1 MVRHRGLNKER
12 QKKMNGL
19 TNPTPSAPRP
29 AQGDDHARYDGLSMA
44 LHWATAALVFL
55 QFGLAET
62 WGFFSKAD
70 QYLLIALHM
79 SFGLVLGAAI
89 VLRIFWRLTFG
100 RNSFETGQDLIGY
113 AARMVHHVL
122 YVLIVAEV
130 ALGFLTRWTDN
141 QPLSFFGLL
150 ISSPFGAFSKA
161 TGDFVDDIHDVNAWL
176 IMVLVGGHTLAAL
189 GHHYLF
195 KDNVLRRMLPQ
206 PPR

>member
-1 MVRHRGLNKER
+1 MDNLAD
-12 QKKMNGL
+12 
-19 TNPTPSAPRP
+19 PTPSASYP
-29 AQGDDHARYDGLSMA
+29 ARGDDHARYDGLSIA

-70 QYLLIALHM
+70 RDLMIIGHM
-79 SFGLVLGAAI
+79 SFGLVLAAVI

-100 RNSFETGQDLIGY
+100 RNSFETGRDLLGY
-113 AARMVHHVL
+113 IARIMHRAL

-150 ISSPFGAFSKA
+150 IPSPFGTFSKA
-161 TGDFVDDIHDVNAWL
+161 TAGFVDDIHDVSAWV
-176 IMVLVGGHTLAAL
+176 IMILAGGHTLAAL
-189 GHHYLF
+189 GHHHLL
-195 KDNVLRRMLPQ
+195 KDDVLRRTLPS
-206 PPR
+206 

>member
-1 MVRHRGLNKER
+1 MGN
-12 QKKMNGL
+12 L
-19 TNPTPSAPRP
+19 TDPTPSAPYH
-29 AQGDDHARYDGLSMA
+29 AQGDDHARYDGLSIA

-62 WGFFSKAD
+62 WGFFPKAD
-70 QYLLIALHM
+70 RDLLIIGHI
-79 SFGLVLGAAI
+79 SFGLVLAAVI

-113 AARMVHHVL
+113 IARMMHRAL

-150 ISSPFGAFSKA
+150 IPSPFGTFSKA
-161 TGDFVDDIHDVNAWL
+161 TGGFVDDIHDVNAWL
-176 IMVLVGGHTLAAL
+176 IMILVGGHTLAAL
-189 GHHYLF
+189 GHHYLL
-195 KDNVLRRMLPQ
+195 KDGVLRRMLPLHN
-206 PPR
+206 

>member
-1 MVRHRGLNKER
+1 MDNLAD
-12 QKKMNGL
+12 
-19 TNPTPSAPRP
+19 PTPSASYP
-29 AQGDDHARYDGLSMA
+29 ARGDDHARYDGLSIA

-70 QYLLIALHM
+70 RDLMIIGHM
-79 SFGLVLGAAI
+79 SFGLVLAAVI

-100 RNSFETGQDLIGY
+100 RNSFETGRDLLGY
-113 AARMVHHVL
+113 IARIMHRAL

-150 ISSPFGAFSKA
+150 IPSPFGTFSKA
-161 TGDFVDDIHDVNAWL
+161 TAGFVDDIHDVSAWV
-176 IMVLVGGHTLAAL
+176 IMILVGGHTLAAL
-189 GHHYLF
+189 GHHYLL
-195 KDNVLRRMLPQ
+195 KDDVLRRMLPLQ
-206 PPR
+206 N